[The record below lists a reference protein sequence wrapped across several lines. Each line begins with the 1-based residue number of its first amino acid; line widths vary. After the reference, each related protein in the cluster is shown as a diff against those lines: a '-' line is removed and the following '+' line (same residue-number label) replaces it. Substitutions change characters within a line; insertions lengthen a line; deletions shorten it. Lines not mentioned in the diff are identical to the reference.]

1 MLRLV
6 NERSRKHRRVLLQS
20 RDMFADNSH
29 LAAWR
34 LLLGAREV

>member
-1 MLRLV
+1 MNAVVNIDVSSLRL
-6 NERSRKHRRVLLQS
+6 VLLQS